1 MRILYLEDNPYD
13 ADLAARALGR
23 SMGVEAVEQVTT
35 IAAAWAR
42 LEASKP
48 KPDVVLVDVDL
59 PDGSGLEF
67 VIAVRARDLP
77 VALVVLTGTGDERSA
92 VAALKAGADDY
103 LVKRDDYL
111 NELPQVLESARAAF
125 GAGRARR
132 TRSLRVLYAEHNAA
146 DVDLARRHLARH
158 APHIQ
163 LAPVPDGP
171 GVFQALT
178 EGGVE
183 ADVILLDYRL
193 RGMDA
198 IELIAGLRARGL
210 LSAPV
215 VVVTGQGDEAA
226 VVRALREGAADYL
239 VKRPGYLHELAATLE
254 NAHHRT
260 LLWREQQALRES
272 EERFRQLAENI
283 DEVFWLAEPG
293 SGRLLYV
300 SPAFERIWG
309 RPRAEGPGWL
319 ASAAGA
325 DAERA
330 RLWSERVG
338 RGESAPPIE
347 LRIERADG
355 GLRWVRCRAT
365 AVKNEEGLVWR
376 VAGVAEDI
384 TERRQLEEQFHQSQK
399 MEAVGRLSGGVAH
412 DFNNLLT
419 IIQGHLDLMNESG
432 KVVPE
437 LAVSLEEIGRAASRA
452 SNLVR
457 QLLAFSRRQPL
468 CSKVLDMRIVIMD
481 TERMLRRIVGEDI
494 VVRLDT
500 GTEPV
505 WAKADA
511 GMVDQVL
518 MNLTVNARDAMPR
531 GGVLGIGLARVPAR
545 EVPAGCLADG
555 ASGEWFARLRVSDE
569 GMGISPELVDRIFE
583 PFFTT
588 KPVGQGTGLGLA
600 TVYGIARRHGGGVTV
615 RSVLGE
621 GATFDVYFPA
631 ADGPDE
637 APVAPVAPAAANS
650 VESGPA
656 RSANILLVEDE
667 EAVSDLISM
676 ALGWNGHQLHVAS
689 NAADALRHW
698 AERKSEIDL
707 LITDVVMPGGM
718 SGCELA
724 DRLRAERPGLPVIVM
739 SGYNAETSEA
749 DFGRVMPPARFLT
762 KPFALEELGR
772 QVAAMMAEV
781 RPARG

>member
-1 MRILYLEDNPYD
+1 MKILYLEDNPFD
-13 ADLAARALGR
+13 ADLAARALTR
-23 SMGVEAVEQVTT
+23 APGVEWVEQVATV
-35 IAAAWAR
+35 AAAWAR
-42 LEASKP
+42 LDSARP

-111 NELPQVLESARAAF
+111 AELPQVLESARAAF

-132 TRSLRVLYAEHNAA
+132 TRSLKVLYAEHNAA

-158 APHIQ
+158 APHVQ
-163 LAPVPDGP
+163 LTPVPDGP
-171 GVFQALT
+171 GVFKALT
-178 EGGVE
+178 EGGVD

-272 EERFRQLAENI
+272 EERFRQLAQHI

-293 SGRLLYV
+293 SGRLLYL

-309 RPRAEGPGWL
+309 RPRAEGPAWL
-319 ASAAGA
+319 ALGAGA

-330 RLWSERVG
+330 KQWSERVG
-338 RGESAPPIE
+338 RGEAVPPIE

-355 GLRWVRCRAT
+355 GVRWVRCRAS
-365 AVKNEEGLVWR
+365 VVRNEDGGVWR
-376 VAGVAEDI
+376 VAGVAEDV
-384 TERRQLEEQFHQSQK
+384 TERRHLEEQFHQSQK

-432 KVVPE
+432 KVAPE
-437 LAVSLEEIGRAASRA
+437 LAVSLEEIGRAAGRA

-468 CSKVLDMRIVIMD
+468 SSKVLDLRMVVVD
-481 TERMLRRIVGEDI
+481 TERMLRRIVGADVSVQLE
-494 VVRLDT
+494 V
-500 GTEPV
+500 GEEPV
-505 WAKADA
+505 WALADA

-518 MNLTVNARDAMPR
+518 MNLAVNARDAMPK
-531 GGVLGIGLARVPAR
+531 GGFLGIGLARVAAR
-545 EVPAGCLADG
+545 EVPAGCLAEG
-555 ASGEWFARLRVSDE
+555 ASSAWFARLRVKDA
-569 GMGISPELVDRIFE
+569 GTGIPPELLTRIFE

-600 TVYGIARRHGGGVTV
+600 TVYGIARRHGGGV
-615 RSVLGE
+615 SVSSTLGA
-621 GATFDVYFPA
+621 GATFDVFFPA
-631 ADGPDE
+631 VDGPE
-637 APVAPVAPAAANS
+637 AEVVTAVPPLATAKAEAL
-650 VESGPA
+650 PA
-656 RSANILLVEDE
+656 RAATILLVEDE
-667 EAVSDLISM
+667 EAVSDLIAM
-676 ALGWNGHQLHVAS
+676 ALGWNGHRLHLAA
-689 NAADALRHW
+689 NAADALRLW
-698 AERKSEIDL
+698 AERQSEIDL

-749 DFGRVMPPARFLT
+749 DFGRVAAPVRFLT

-772 QVAAMMAEV
+772 QVAVLLAEV
-781 RPARG
+781 G